1 MVPALIAIAL
11 IAIILVATVVA
22 FYFNIIKWPF
32 NPMDT
37 TAPSVVINSP
47 MNTTYGTASVT
58 INATVTDASS
68 SIQAALCEVDSSYN
82 ATLIKQTGTSFYY
95 NDVVSFTPDGSHK
108 IRIYA
113 NDTAGNMNQSQTRF
127 FTVDTT
133 APSVIINSPTNT
145 TYADLSVIID
155 VTVAD
160 AVSDVLSVFCEVDG
174 SLNVTLTKQLGTDHY
189 NGTFS
194 FSSHGSHFIRIYA
207 KDTVNNVY
215 SSQIRFFTIQTS
227 SVNYGVVN
235 GKVTDESGYAVPDVM
250 VSVGGQNGTTNDQ
263 GYFSISN
270 VAAEDKALVTFSKN
284 GSVTTYKVTNVQ
296 VGVASFVE
304 TATSDVGTTDSLNA
318 SSGGTVTTPDGGS
331 VTVGTNS
338 LVDSQ
343 NNTYTGE
350 AVVSVTTFDPSDEN
364 QLNAFPGEFLGVSAQ
379 NQTGPIKSFG
389 FMDVSVADQNGH
401 ELQLASG
408 RSAQISIPV
417 PTSMRSAAGGL
428 GTCPLWY
435 FNPRTGTW
443 QEQGYGTYSPSLGC
457 FVGNASHFSTW
468 NYDILY
474 PAAYVSGRVVDSNGN
489 PVEGAE
495 VKCWGQGWYQQR
507 WASGETSTNI
517 NGTFR
522 RIPVE
527 VGVLFKY
534 QALKGG
540 HKSAV
545 LDIPRSLTQG
555 EEYNVGDILLDAPL
569 VQITLTWGQNPSDL
583 DSHLTARLNDN
594 TTLHVYYSSEGSLS
608 SPPYTNLDTDDT
620 SSYGPEVTSISRLRQ
635 GTYRYSVR
643 DYTETVGAIETSG
656 AEVNLVISGVGIYR
670 FTPPAGQPSGTDI
683 WRIVDI
689 IVDSTGH
696 VAAINPIND
705 YVTGG
710 NQSELLFP

>member
-37 TAPSVVINSP
+37 TAPSVIINSP
-47 MNTTYGTASVT
+47 MNTTYGTASIT

-95 NDVVSFTPDGSHK
+95 NDMASFTPDGSHR

-113 NDTAGNMNQSQTRF
+113 NDTAGNMNQSQTQF
-127 FTVDTT
+127 FTVYTT
-133 APSVIINSPTNT
+133 QPT
-145 TYADLSVIID
+145 
-155 VTVAD
+155 
-160 AVSDVLSVFCEVDG
+160 
-174 SLNVTLTKQLGTDHY
+174 
-189 NGTFS
+189 
-194 FSSHGSHFIRIYA
+194 
-207 KDTVNNVY
+207 
-215 SSQIRFFTIQTS
+215 
-227 SVNYGVVN
+227 NYGVVMGN
-235 GKVTDESGYAVPDVM
+235 VTDLANNPASSVK
-250 VSVGGQNGTTNDQ
+250 VSVGDQNSTTNEQ
-263 GYFSISN
+263 GWFSISN
-270 VAAEDKALVTFSKN
+270 VTAGSKKLITFSKN
-284 GSVTTYKVTNVQ
+284 GSVTTYKVADVQ
-296 VGVASFVE
+296 VGTSSFIE
-304 TATSDVGTTDSLNA
+304 TAIGNVGATASLNA
-318 SSGGTVTTPDGGS
+318 ATGGTATTLDNGS

-338 LVDSQ
+338 LVNSQ
-343 NNTYTGE
+343 NSTFTGN
-350 AVVSVTTFDPSDEN
+350 AVVSITAFNSSDEN
-364 QLNAFPGEFLGVSAQ
+364 QLNAFPGEFQGTSAQ
-379 NQTGPIKSFG
+379 NETSPIKSFG
-389 FMDVSVADQNGH
+389 FMDVSVTDQNGQQ
-401 ELQLASG
+401 LQLSPG
-408 RSAQISIPV
+408 KTAQVSIPV
-417 PTSMRSAAGGL
+417 LTVCVQMLQVWVHVLCGTSTRA
-428 GTCPLWY
+428 
-435 FNPRTGTW
+435 GTW

-457 FVGNASHFSTW
+457 FVGNISHFSTW

-495 VKCWGQGWYQQR
+495 VKCWGRGWYQQR

-545 LDIPRSLTQG
+545 SNISRSLTQG

-569 VQITLTWGQNPSDL
+569 VQIILTWGENPSDL
-583 DSHLTARLNDN
+583 DSHLTARLDDN
-594 TTLHVYYSSEGSLS
+594 TTFHVYWSSKGSLS
-608 SPPYTNLDTDDT
+608 GAPYANLDTDDT
-620 SSYGPEVTSISRLRQ
+620 TSYGPEVTSISRLRQ

-643 DYTETVGAIETSG
+643 HYYGTGTIETSG
-656 AEVNLVISGVGIYR
+656 AEVNLVIPSVGIYR
-670 FTPPAGQPSGTDI
+670 FTPPAGQPNGTLI

-696 VAAINPIND
+696 VAAINPVND

-710 NQSELLFP
+710 DPSELLFP